1 VRSLLSSTGPQLAF
15 SQSFRFQVTLGDVL
29 LYGSFMIAAGMVI
42 GVLGSLFGLRK
53 FLDV

>member
-15 SQSFRFQVTLGDVL
+15 SQSFRFQVTYGDILV
-29 LYGSFMIAAGMVI
+29 GGCFMIAAGVLI
-42 GVLGSLFGLRK
+42 GVLGSLFGLRR

>member
-1 VRSLLSSTGPQLAF
+1 
-15 SQSFRFQVTLGDVL
+15 VTYADIL